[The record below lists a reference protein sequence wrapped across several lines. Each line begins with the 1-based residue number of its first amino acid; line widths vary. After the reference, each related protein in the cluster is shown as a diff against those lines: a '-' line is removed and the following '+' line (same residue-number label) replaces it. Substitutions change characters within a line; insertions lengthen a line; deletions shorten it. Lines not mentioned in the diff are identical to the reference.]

1 MTSPAF
7 RPASSLDVR
16 NIFASTIEV
25 DDLAKLGDT
34 NGSGVGFYGTPP
46 TNQTQTLTV
55 PVDASGGPLGA
66 FTDPPTAPEMAAL
79 RTFVN
84 NLGASLSTN
93 KTSLNEIRQ
102 ALGNLTGV
110 GLVDLTP

>member
-1 MTSPAF
+1 MTIPAF
-7 RPASSLDVR
+7 RPASSIDVH

-25 DDLAKLGDT
+25 NDLAKLGDT
-34 NGSGVGFYGTPP
+34 NGAGVGFYGTPP
-46 TNQTQTLTV
+46 TNQGQAFTV

-93 KTSLNEIRQ
+93 KTALNELRQ
-102 ALGNLTGV
+102 GIGDTTGV
-110 GLVDLTP
+110 GLLDLTP